1 MRSSWPGCSSS
12 SSAVRTDNASE
23 AIAGQSVQI
32 GDKGPPAL
40 LARSY
45 EPRNHAV
52 FLRQCASVPSLC
64 LRFGHDRAVPVPRG
78 LAKRPLE
85 VSGVGRRRSPL
96 GRGDSARTELVTPL
110 NKALSS
116 RPGRFDIDGC
126 SSRARGHDGLP
137 QTRDVSPPGAIS
149 PRPRGIS
156 RPVPQA
162 VCTGDIGWR
171 RMVKMVVQRS
181 SP

>member
-85 VSGVGRRRSPL
+85 VSGVGRRFSSL
-96 GRGDSARTELVTPL
+96 GREDSTSTGAVHELEDMMAFPRR
-110 NKALSS
+110 AMCPRRAPSA
-116 RPGRFDIDGC
+116 PGSAGYLGRC
-126 SSRARGHDGLP
+126 LRRCVL
-137 QTRDVSPPGAIS
+137 
-149 PRPRGIS
+149 GIS
-156 RPVPQA
+156 
-162 VCTGDIGWR
+162 GGGGW
-171 RMVKMVVQRS
+171 
-181 SP
+181 